1 MPAFTVLNN
10 DKTYTLSFEKGESLL
25 AVLQRE
31 GFSVNAPCGGRGKC
45 GNCTVTLL
53 TPEGRQTVYACKTP
67 AEEGF
72 TVVLSESVDD
82 LSWNFTTDRNTVLPA
97 KSEGLG
103 AAVDLGTT
111 SIAVSLFDLST
122 GEKLGTTGAWN
133 EQRTCGAD
141 VITRIAYTMDHADGL
156 ERLSSIVRRQI
167 RQMIETLCKNQG
179 CSWQDVKRIFLAG
192 NTTMQHLFAAL
203 PPESIAAAPFRP
215 VSFFTDSYALVLDG
229 KEIYMSPC
237 VSGYVGGDIT
247 AGLSDL
253 ELDKAEGNHLFLD
266 VGTNGE
272 MALGGKNGFLTCA
285 VACGPAFE
293 GAGISCGMPASAGAI
308 NRFYLTEDQLRF
320 DVIGGGDPKGIC
332 GSGLLDLAACLVNL
346 GYISPDGQLLCEGW
360 DGEEGVFPVTENVSL
375 TANDVRQL
383 QLAKAA
389 VAAGIRILLE
399 KSGLEYDDIDTL
411 WLAGG
416 FGNRLDPKSAVALGM
431 LPEELLERI
440 RPAGNTSLAGIE
452 TALLSGEKSRLLKIQ
467 SMCNYLELSSSAE
480 FSEAFVDE
488 MAFPSESDWEE

>member
-10 DKTYTLSFEKGESLL
+10 EETNIVSFKKGESLL

-53 TPEGRQTVYACKTP
+53 TPEGHQTVCACKTP

-72 TVVLSESVDD
+72 TIVLQENVDD
-82 LSWNFTTDRNTVLPA
+82 LSWNFTADQQTVLSA
-97 KSEGLG
+97 KLEGLG

-111 SIAVSLFDLST
+111 SIAVSLFDLSS
-122 GEKLGTTGAWN
+122 GEKLGTAGAWN
-133 EQRTCGAD
+133 EQRAYGAD
-141 VITRIAYTMDHADGL
+141 VITRIAYTMDHIDGL
-156 ERLSSIVRRQI
+156 ESLSSTVQHQI
-167 RQMIETLCKNQG
+167 RHMIETLCEKQG
-179 CSWQDVKRIFLAG
+179 RSWDDVKRIFLAG

-215 VSFFTDSYALVLDG
+215 LSFFTDSNALELDG
-229 KEIYMSPC
+229 KEVYMSPC
-237 VSGYVGGDIT
+237 ASGYVGGDIT
-247 AGLSDL
+247 AGLSAL
-253 ELDKAEGNHLFLD
+253 ELDRAEGNHLFLD

-293 GAGISCGMPASAGAI
+293 GAGISCGMPASVGAI

-320 DVIGGGDPKGIC
+320 DVIGGGLPKGIC
-332 GSGLLDLAACLVNL
+332 GSGLLDLAACLVSL
-346 GYISPDGQLLCEGW
+346 GYISADGQLLCEGEN
-360 DGEEGVFPVTENVSL
+360 GEEGVFSVADGVSL
-375 TANDVRQL
+375 TSRDVRQL

-389 VAAGIRILLE
+389 VAAGIRILLD
-399 KSGLEYDDIDTL
+399 KSGLRYNDIDTL

-416 FGNRLDPKSAVALGM
+416 FGNRLDPKSAVMLGM
-431 LPEELLERI
+431 LPEELLDKI
-440 RPAGNTSLAGIE
+440 RPAGNTSLAGTE
-452 TALLSGEKSRLLKIQ
+452 TALLSGEASRLLRIQ
-467 SMCNYLELSSSAE
+467 SMCSYLELSSSAE
-480 FSEAFVDE
+480 FSEAFVEE